1 VRDPVASAVKV
12 SRLTYAYEK
21 APGPAL
27 RDVSLEVAP
36 GSFVAVMGET
46 GAGKTTLLMT
56 LNGLVPQFLE
66 GEFSGAVEVSGYS
79 TARVPVQNLVREVG
93 LVLQDPETQIFG
105 LTVWEDA
112 AFGPSN
118 FGLPIEEIRER
129 VGDSLERVGLSGY
142 DERPTEFL
150 SGGEKQRLATAGVL
164 AIGPRILVLDEP
176 TSELDPEG
184 RDALFRVLE
193 RLQKERGITVV
204 VAEHESEKILEY
216 AERVCILQDGRV
228 AWDGPPQRLFADEGL
243 AERFKLKPPGVAR
256 LFWGLRRE
264 GVTLGESCPRNVEE
278 AIALFGDGLSATGQ
292 EFGKENGRKPGAE
305 RTGAEGTKRS
315 EPVLRVEGLRHAY
328 PNGHEALRGIDVE
341 IGAGEYVAVIGQN
354 GAGKSTL
361 CKHLN
366 CLLRPTAGAVYYRG
380 RDLKGTD
387 TSEMGRH
394 VGYVFQNP
402 DHQIFSA
409 SVIEEVTYGLKLR
422 GLTEDE
428 QRRKAEEVLSF
439 VGLEGLADRH
449 PFTLGKGLRQ
459 RLAVASILALEPEI
473 LVIDEPTTGQDWK
486 GTESMLALIGRLH
499 REGHTIIAITHDMRL
514 VSEHA
519 ERALIMGGGMVMKD
533 CPAAEAFDD
542 PEVLRACDL
551 EPPQAVQVAR
561 RLEEERGLRLP
572 PNLLGGTSAS
582 GALAEGTGFRA

>member
-1 VRDPVASAVKV
+1 VTDPTAPAVKV
-12 SRLTYAYEK
+12 SGLTYAYEK
-21 APGPAL
+21 APEPAL
-27 RDVSLEVAP
+27 QDVSLEVAP

-46 GAGKTTLLMT
+46 GAGKTTLLMA
-56 LNGLVPQFLE
+56 LNGLVPQFTE
-66 GEFSGAVEVSGYS
+66 GSFSGVVEVSGYS

-118 FGLPIEEIRER
+118 FGLPIEEIRVR
-129 VGDSLERVGLSGY
+129 VGDALGQVGLSGY
-142 DERPTEFL
+142 DARRTEFL

-193 RLQKERGITVV
+193 RLRKERGITVV
-204 VAEHESEKILEY
+204 VAEHESEKVLEY
-216 AERVCILQDGRV
+216 AERVCVLQGGRV
-228 AWDGPPQRLFADEGL
+228 VWDGEPKALFADRGL
-243 AERFKLKPPGVAR
+243 VERFKLRPPGVAR
-256 LFWGLRRE
+256 LFWGLGRR
-264 GVTLGESCPRNVEE
+264 GLRLGESCPRNAEE
-278 AIALFGDGLSATGQ
+278 AVALFADVLSHPGPQIGRQTG
-292 EFGKENGRKPGAE
+292 EKRPGAGRPVSPTGSE
-305 RTGAEGTKRS
+305 RG

-328 PNGHEALRGIDVE
+328 PNGHEALRGIDLEV
-341 IGAGEYVAVIGQN
+341 GVGEYVAVIGQN

-380 RDLKGTD
+380 RDLKGMD
-387 TSEMGRH
+387 TPEMGRH

-409 SVIEEVTYGLKLR
+409 SVIEEVAYGLKLR
-422 GLTEDE
+422 GLSEDE
-428 QRRKAEEVLSF
+428 QRQRAEVVLRF
-439 VGLEGLADRH
+439 VGLEGLEDRH

-473 LVIDEPTTGQDWK
+473 LVIDEPTTGQDW
-486 GTESMLALIGRLH
+486 R
-499 REGHTIIAITHDMRL
+499 
-514 VSEHA
+514 
-519 ERALIMGGGMVMKD
+519 
-533 CPAAEAFDD
+533 P
-542 PEVLRACDL
+542 
-551 EPPQAVQVAR
+551 R
-561 RLEEERGLRLP
+561 RGAGAGPCRG
-572 PNLLGGTSAS
+572 
-582 GALAEGTGFRA
+582 